1 MRFQTVNLSKKKP
14 DGSYLFKDVSI
25 SLRERE
31 IITITGPSGVGKTTL
46 LKCIAELVVFEEGRL
61 YLDDKSPDQYGIPL
75 WRTRVMYVPQRPGKY
90 VILVGCF
97 SDLAFVIFNM
107 VCRYSTAVMPGTPL
121 AFHEKIQSY

>member
-1 MRFQTVNLSKKKP
+1 MRFQAVNLSKKKP

-46 LKCIAELVVFEEGRL
+46 LKCIAELVVFEEGKL
-61 YLDDKSPDQYGIPL
+61 YLDDKSPDQHGIPL

-90 VILVGCF
+90 VILY
-97 SDLAFVIFNM
+97 LILTFVNI
-107 VCRYSTAVMPGTPL
+107 
-121 AFHEKIQSY
+121 